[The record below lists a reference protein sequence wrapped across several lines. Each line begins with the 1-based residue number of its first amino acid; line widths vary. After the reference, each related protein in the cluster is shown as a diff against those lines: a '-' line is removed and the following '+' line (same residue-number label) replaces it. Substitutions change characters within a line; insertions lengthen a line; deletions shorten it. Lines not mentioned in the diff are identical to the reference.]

1 MTAVHGRAV
10 SAARHPATSPAFA
23 QSASEFNASSIVVA
37 LAELAFRQRSTAGSI
52 KHRTLDGY

>member
-52 KHRTLDGY
+52 KHRSR